1 MERTAVI
8 IVAGG
13 RGLRCGGALPK
24 QFALLGGMPVLGR
37 TINRFARA
45 LPGAEI
51 VVVLPESHIDFWN
64 NLSARFDVARHR
76 TTAGGE
82 ERFDSVKR
90 GIEALRSQPELIA
103 VQDAVRPLVSEELI
117 RRVVKAAARHGA
129 AIPVVAAVD
138 SFREIVSSGEPE
150 AGIEPS
156 RIIDRSR
163 LRIVQTPQIFEA
175 CLLRRAYDRERL
187 DSFTDDASVVEADGT
202 PVCLVE
208 GERGNLKIT
217 TPEDFT
223 IAEAL
228 LAAEEERAAA
238 AGCTE

>member
-90 GIEALRSQPELIA
+90 GLEALRSQPELIA
-103 VQDAVRPLVSEELI
+103 VQDAVRPLASEELI
-117 RRVVKAAARHGA
+117 RRVVKAAARPGA
-129 AIPVVAAVD
+129 ACGSCRRPR
-138 SFREIVSSGEPE
+138 SSRHVSSAAPTTGN
-150 AGIEPS
+150 AS
-156 RIIDRSR
+156 TRS
-163 LRIVQTPQIFEA
+163 P
-175 CLLRRAYDRERL
+175 
-187 DSFTDDASVVEADGT
+187 
-202 PVCLVE
+202 
-208 GERGNLKIT
+208 T
-217 TPEDFT
+217 TPRSSRRTERPYVWSR
-223 IAEAL
+223 AN
-228 LAAEEERAAA
+228 AA
-238 AGCTE
+238 T

>member
-90 GIEALRSQPELIA
+90 
-103 VQDAVRPLVSEELI
+103 PLASEELI

-138 SFREIVSSGEPE
+138 SFREIVGSGEPE